1 VSDHDPMSAEERK
14 AQEALKALSR
24 PSADSNVRSRLRRA
38 FVEGT
43 IRPGVLD
50 LGAPSQPMRPSTARR
65 PWFLDRRAQVGLA
78 IAAAVT
84 VVTVMALNRPPK
96 WEVSDASG
104 EGIALVD
111 GRGIPM
117 NHRAELSAALRP
129 GAPVRLPG
137 GTELEIACAG
147 NLLVQFTAGTDA
159 TVPEAPGRWFGRSV
173 RGTIREGELRITTGP
188 AFRGARLAIRSP
200 EAQVEVRGTTLAVIR
215 EPHGTC
221 ICVLEGRVR
230 VGPHGGDM
238 IEIESGNLRFFFND
252 GRPPGSDAMRPIERV
267 ELERLKESRS
277 RLLDR

>member
-65 PWFLDRRAQVGLA
+65 PWFVDRRAQVGLA

-129 GAPVRLPG
+129 GAPVFAAMNALLLPNRTIFICDTYVTPEPDAAHVAEMTILAAEEIRRFG
-137 GTELEIACAG
+137 IVPKVALLSASNFGSVDLPSARKMQQALAILGERAPNLE
-147 NLLVQFTAGTDA
+147 V
-159 TVPEAPGRWFGRSV
+159 
-173 RGTIREGELRITTGP
+173 EGEMHGDTALSDDIRNRVFP
-188 AFRGARLAIRSP
+188 HSRMRG
-200 EAQVEVRGTTLAVIR
+200 EANLQVKDAKHCVVSNQGGIMHTHSTLIL
-215 EPHGTC
+215 GQWQ
-221 ICVLEGRVR
+221 
-230 VGPHGGDM
+230 
-238 IEIESGNLRFFFND
+238 
-252 GRPPGSDAMRPIERV
+252 
-267 ELERLKESRS
+267 
-277 RLLDR
+277 